1 MTNNDILR
9 RLRFSF
15 EFNNKQVKA
24 IFNLADLNVNET
36 LIEQWL
42 KKDDDDT
49 FIAINDLHCAT
60 FLNGFICHLRG
71 KQEGKSRA
79 PEKRLTNNIVLNKL
93 KIALNLK
100 AEDIIDMLSDVNF
113 TLSKHELSAIFRK
126 PDHKHFREC
135 KDQLLRNFLSAIQ
148 LKYRKSPLPKA
159 KEATTETTYD
169 SKPSYKSKDSS
180 ERSNEVRTSYKGTKD
195 KSNQDNKDQHQYDKT
210 ARPQASK
217 PYINPKATKNDDA
230 KAKRTVLKIKPSE
243 IWKNS

>member
-15 EFNNKQVKA
+15 EFSNKQVKA
-24 IFNLADLNVNET
+24 IFNLADLNVNEA

-49 FIAINDLHCAT
+49 FIAINDLYCAT

-100 AEDIIDMLSDVNF
+100 AEDIIDMLSDVDF
-113 TLSKHELSAIFRK
+113 TLSKHQFDFTAI
-126 PDHKHFREC
+126 
-135 KDQLLRNFLSAIQ
+135 
-148 LKYRKSPLPKA
+148 
-159 KEATTETTYD
+159 
-169 SKPSYKSKDSS
+169 
-180 ERSNEVRTSYKGTKD
+180 
-195 KSNQDNKDQHQYDKT
+195 
-210 ARPQASK
+210 
-217 PYINPKATKNDDA
+217 
-230 KAKRTVLKIKPSE
+230 
-243 IWKNS
+243 